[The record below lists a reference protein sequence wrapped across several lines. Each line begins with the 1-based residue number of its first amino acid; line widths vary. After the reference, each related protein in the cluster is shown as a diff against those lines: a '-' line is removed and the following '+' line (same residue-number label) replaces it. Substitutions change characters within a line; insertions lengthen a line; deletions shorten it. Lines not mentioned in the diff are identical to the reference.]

1 MIRASGWLGKRSQIC
16 FQLKESSTSL
26 SQKHTLC
33 FWRVQR
39 YLKREV
45 NPFLACWP
53 FSGIGK
59 KPRLW
64 SIRSIHPEDHHCSK
78 EFEHFYTCT
87 GVVLGH
93 IEIVCGQSATCLV
106 ENLRCRSCSKDPFL
120 APVTAPLMD
129 SCNFPLPPLSIYCPQ
144 YQYRE
149 MCKSDIWSYYALS
162 FYMKEERLQ
171 QELCHQ
177 YEQEYKPLH

>member
-78 EFEHFYTCT
+78 EFEHFYTDLHWSGFGPYWDCMWP
-87 GVVLGH
+87 
-93 IEIVCGQSATCLV
+93 
-106 ENLRCRSCSKDPFL
+106 K
-120 APVTAPLMD
+120 
-129 SCNFPLPPLSIYCPQ
+129 CNMFGWKF
-144 YQYRE
+144 E
-149 MCKSDIWSYYALS
+149 MS
-162 FYMKEERLQ
+162 ELQ
-171 QELCHQ
+171 QRSISGAGDRSSDGSLQ
-177 YEQEYKPLH
+177 FSTPASLYILPSISISGNV